1 MSSIKLY
8 ELNQEIEEILEMMET
23 AIEDGDEDTLQCCKD
38 TLESMQIDV
47 DVCVSAYVESIKR
60 NQVFS
65 DALKAEIDTLKKR
78 KEVSDN
84 KIDRQKE
91 FLKQFMQKVDKKK
104 VETSTCAVS
113 LRNNAEKLTVEDEEQ
128 LIEFLEHNAKWCVD
142 TVKKISL
149 SKVKALCFS
158 VPFTKKEK
166 TQSLIIK

>member
-1 MSSIKLY
+1 MKLH
-8 ELNQEIEEILEMMET
+8 ELNQEIEEILEMMEA
-23 AIEDGDEDTLQCCKD
+23 AIEDGDEDTLQCCRD
-38 TLESMQIDV
+38 TLEGMQIDV
-47 DVCVSAYVESIKR
+47 DVCVAAYVESIKR

-65 DALKAEIDTLKKR
+65 AALKNEIDTLKKR

-91 FLKQFMQKVDKKK
+91 FLKAFMLKTDKKK
-104 VETSTCAVS
+104 VETSTCQVS
-113 LRNNAEKLTVEDEEQ
+113 LRNNAEKLVVEDEEQ
-128 LIEFLEHNAKWCVD
+128 LIEFLEHNAPFCVD

-158 VPFTKKEK
+158 VPFVIKEK

>member
-1 MSSIKLY
+1 MKLH
-8 ELNQEIEEILEMMET
+8 ELNEEIEEIISMMND
-23 AIEDGDEDTLQCCKD
+23 AIEDGDEDTLTACRD
-38 TLESMQIDV
+38 TLEGMQIDV
-47 DVCVSAYVESIKR
+47 NMCVSAYVESIKR

-84 KIDRQKE
+84 KIERQKE

-113 LRNNAEKLTVEDEEQ
+113 LRNNAEKLVIEDEEQ
-128 LIEFLEHNAKWCVD
+128 LIEFLKLNAKWCVKTKETID
-142 TVKKISL
+142 LK
-149 SKVKALCFS
+149 KVKDLCFS

>member
-1 MSSIKLY
+1 MSSMRLH
-8 ELNQEIEEILEMMET
+8 ELNQEVEELLEMMET
-23 AIEDGDEDTLQCCKD
+23 AIDDGDEDTLTACRD
-38 TLESMQIDV
+38 TLEGMQLDV
-47 DVCVSAYVESIKR
+47 NMCVSAYVESIKR

-65 DALKAEIDTLKKR
+65 DALKSEIDTLKKR

-91 FLKQFMQKVDKKK
+91 FLKQFMLKVDTKK
-104 VETSTCAVS
+104 VETTTCQVS
-113 LRNNAEKLTVEDEEQ
+113 LRNNAEKLVVEDEEQ

-149 SKVKALCFS
+149 SKVKSLCFS

>member
-1 MSSIKLY
+1 MSFKLH
-8 ELNQEIEEILEMMET
+8 ELNQEIEEVLEMMET
-23 AIEDGDEDTLQCCKD
+23 AIEEGDEDTLTACRD
-38 TLESMQIDV
+38 TLEGMQIDV
-47 DVCVSAYVESIKR
+47 DMCVSAYVESIKR

-65 DALKAEIDTLKKR
+65 DALKNEIDTLKKR

-84 KIDRQKE
+84 KIERQKE

-104 VETSTCAVS
+104 VETSTCSVAV
-113 LRNNAEKLTVEDEEQ
+113 RNNAEKLTIEDEEQ
-128 LIEFLEHNAKWCVD
+128 LIEFLELNAKWCVD

-158 VPFTKKEK
+158 VPFVKKEK

>member
-1 MSSIKLY
+1 MKLH
-8 ELNQEIEEILEMMET
+8 ELNQEIEEVLEMMET
-23 AIEDGDEDTLQCCKD
+23 AIEDGDEDTLTACRD
-38 TLESMQIDV
+38 TLEGMQIDV
-47 DVCVSAYVESIKR
+47 NMCVAAYVESIKR

-91 FLKQFMQKVDKKK
+91 FLKQFMLKTEKKK
-104 VETSTCAVS
+104 VETATCSVTV
-113 LRNNAEKLTVEDEEQ
+113 RNNAEKLVVEDEEQ

>member
-1 MSSIKLY
+1 MKLH
-8 ELNQEIEEILEMMET
+8 ELNEEIEEIISMMNDALEEN
-23 AIEDGDEDTLQCCKD
+23 DEDTIQCCRD
-38 TLESMQIDV
+38 TLEGMQIDV

-91 FLKQFMQKVDKKK
+91 FLKAFMQKVDKKK

-113 LRNNAEKLTVEDEEQ
+113 VRNNAEKLTVEDEKQ
-128 LIEFLEHNAKWCVD
+128 LIIFLKQNAKWCVKTKETID
-142 TVKKISL
+142 LNSVKNL
-149 SKVKALCFS
+149 MFS

>member
-1 MSSIKLY
+1 MSIKLH

-23 AIEDGDEDTLQCCKD
+23 AIEEVDEDTLQCCKD

-65 DALKAEIDTLKKR
+65 DALKSEIDTLKKR
-78 KEVSDN
+78 KEVAEN
-84 KIDRQKE
+84 KIERQKE
-91 FLKQFMQKVDKKK
+91 FLKAFMQKVDKKK
-104 VETSTCAVS
+104 VETSTCSVTM
-113 LRNNAEKLTVEDEEQ
+113 RNNAGKVVVEDEKQ
-128 LIEFLEHNAKWCVD
+128 LIEFLKHNAKWCVKTKETID
-142 TVKKISL
+142 LKAVKDL
-149 SKVKALCFS
+149 MFS

>member
-1 MSSIKLY
+1 MSSLKLH

-23 AIEDGDEDTLQCCKD
+23 AIEDGDENTLQACKD
-38 TLESMQIDV
+38 TLEGMQIDV

-65 DALKAEIDTLKKR
+65 DALKTEIDTLKKR

-91 FLKQFMQKVDKKK
+91 FLKAFLQKVDKKK
-104 VETSTCAVS
+104 VETSTCSVTV
-113 LRNNAEKLTVEDEEQ
+113 RNNAEKLVIEDEEQ
-128 LIEFLEHNAKWCVD
+128 LIEYLEFNAKWCVKS
-142 TVKKISL
+142 KKSIDL
-149 SKVKALCFS
+149 KELKNLDFS

>member
-1 MSSIKLY
+1 MKLH

-23 AIEDGDEDTLQCCKD
+23 AIEDEDEDTLTACRD
-38 TLESMQIDV
+38 TLEGMQIDV

-78 KEVSDN
+78 KEVAEN
-84 KIDRQKE
+84 KVDRQKE

-104 VETSTCAVS
+104 VETSTCSVTV
-113 LRNNAEKLTVEDEEQ
+113 RNNAEKLIVEDEEQ
-128 LIEFLEHNAKWCVD
+128 LIDFLKHNAKWCVKIKETID
-142 TVKKISL
+142 LKAVKDL
-149 SKVKALCFS
+149 MFS

>member
-1 MSSIKLY
+1 MKLH
-8 ELNQEIEEILEMMET
+8 ELNEEIEEIISMMND
-23 AIEDGDEDTLQCCKD
+23 AIEENDEDTLTACRD

-47 DVCVSAYVESIKR
+47 DVCVSAYVENIKR

-65 DALKAEIDTLKKR
+65 DALKSEIDTLKKR
-78 KEVSDN
+78 KEVADN

-104 VETSTCAVS
+104 VETSTCSVTV
-113 LRNNAEKLTVEDEEQ
+113 RNNAEKLIIEDEEQ
-128 LIEFLEHNAKWCVD
+128 LIEFLKHNAKWCVKTKETID
-142 TVKKISL
+142 LKAVKDL
-149 SKVKALCFS
+149 MFS

>member
-1 MSSIKLY
+1 MKLH
-8 ELNQEIEEILEMMET
+8 ELNQEIEELLQIMND
-23 AIEDGDEDTLQCCKD
+23 AIEENDEDTLTACKN
-38 TLESMQIDV
+38 TLEGMQLDV

-65 DALKAEIDTLKKR
+65 DALKSEIDTLKKR

-91 FLKQFMQKVDKKK
+91 FLKAFMQKVDKKK
-104 VETSTCAVS
+104 VETSMCAVS
-113 LRNNAEKLTVEDEEQ
+113 LRNNAEKLVVEDEEQ
-128 LIEFLEHNAKWCVD
+128 LIEFLEHNAKWCVKS
-142 TVKKISL
+142 KKSIDL
-149 SKVKALCFS
+149 KELKNLDFS

>member
-1 MSSIKLY
+1 MSSIKLH

-23 AIEDGDEDTLQCCKD
+23 AIEEGDEDTLTACRD

-78 KEVSDN
+78 KEVAEN
-84 KIDRQKE
+84 KIGRQKE
-91 FLKQFMQKVDKKK
+91 FLKQFMLKTGKKK

-113 LRNNAEKLTVEDEEQ
+113 LRNNAEKLTIEDEEQ

-158 VPFTKKEK
+158 VPFVKKEK

>member
-1 MSSIKLY
+1 MSSLKLH

-23 AIEDGDEDTLQCCKD
+23 AIEEGNEETLQACKD
-38 TLESMQIDV
+38 TLEGMQLDV

-65 DALKAEIDTLKKR
+65 DALKSEIDTLKKR

-84 KIDRQKE
+84 KIDRQKD
-91 FLKQFMQKVDKKK
+91 FLKAFMQKVDKNK
-104 VETSTCAVS
+104 VETSTCSVTV
-113 LRNNAEKLTVEDEEQ
+113 RNNAEKLVVEDEEQ

-158 VPFTKKEK
+158 VPFVKKEK